1 MAYRLQFRK
10 DTLDNWNKYNPQLAD
25 GEVGYIRGTNLYKI
39 GDPWTQEEIDLL
51 PEENRP
57 AVGSMKFWNELPT
70 FGFNGNFSDTL
81 DNSDGSN
88 PDNTALN
95 KTVLVNKFNSIE
107 EEISKLSTKEELLS
121 LSERIDNIDEEI
133 SRIND
138 TIVTVNSSLDTIND
152 TIITVNTNVE
162 KKADKSTTLAGYG
175 IEDAYTKEEINSLEE
190 RINDKHQVLTKSEY
204 DQKVNNGE
212 IEEGVFYYTYEETE

>member
-57 AVGSMKFWNELPT
+57 EAGSMKKWKDLPT

-81 DNSDGSN
+81 DNSDGCN

-121 LSERIDNIDEEI
+121 LSERIDDIDEEI
-133 SRIND
+133 LKIND
-138 TIVTVNSSLDTIND
+138 TIVTVNGSLDTIND
-152 TIITVNTNVE
+152 TIITVNTNIE
-162 KKADKSTTLAGYG
+162 SLQNDKADKSTTLEGYG
-175 IEDAYTKEEINSLEE
+175 ITDAYTKEEVDN
-190 RINDKHQVLTKSEY
+190 KHLVISQTEY
-204 DQKVNNGE
+204 QQLVNNDQVDTN
-212 IEEGVFYYTYEETE
+212 VFYYTYEETE

>member
-10 DTLDNWNKYNPQLAD
+10 DTLDNWNRYNPQLAD

-39 GDPWTQEEIDLL
+39 GEPD
-51 PEENRP
+51 EN
-57 AVGSMKFWNELPT
+57 GNMKFWNDLPT
-70 FGFNGNFSDTL
+70 FGFNGNFSSTL

-107 EEISKLSTKEELLS
+107 EEISKLSSKEELLS
-121 LSERIDNIDEEI
+121 FSERIDDIEEEI
-133 SRIND
+133 SKIND

-152 TIITVNTNVE
+152 TIITVNTNIE
-162 KKADKSTTLAGYG
+162 KKADKATTLEGYG
-175 IEDAYTKEEINSLEE
+175 IEDAYTKEEVDN
-190 RINDKHQVLTKSEY
+190 KHQVLTKSEY
-204 DQKVNNGE
+204 DQKVNNSE
-212 IEEGVFYYTYEETE
+212 IEDDVFYYTYEETE